1 MDHKDHQVIKKAK
14 SDIIKAPKGKK
25 ASTVVAKIMFNDDE
39 DGDTCWDAV
48 VTWKQAKIKVMIS
61 KHNLLDLVKR
71 VKRIVYDGLIDLM
84 GRVQEVDVILK
95 MPVKDHKFTVTF
107 KEALKTVESN

>member
-1 MDHKDHQVIKKAK
+1 M
-14 SDIIKAPKGKK
+14 
-25 ASTVVAKIMFNDDE
+25 TTRLTFLLDE
-39 DGDTCWDAV
+39 GRTP
-48 VTWKQAKIKVMIS
+48 TRLYYRRPQS
-61 KHNLLDLVKR
+61 SERLLDLVKR

>member
-1 MDHKDHQVIKKAK
+1 MDHDVIKKAK

-25 ASTVVAKIMFNDDE
+25 GSTVVAKIIFKGIDE
-39 DGDTCWDAV
+39 PSGWSWEAL
-48 VTWKQAKIKVMIS
+48 VTWKQARIQNVPIFA
-61 KHNLLDLVKR
+61 NELLDIVKL